1 MCWVNHDAEWEG
13 GKSVAISINNQLTV
27 DLFNCR
33 KSFSILIFSSTT
45 ATAQQQRRCYN
56 SCWREKGAEKCS
68 ISTHPKSDDNDFP
81 PSRAKRARGR
91 PTISNSDD
99 EDEKNCFSKDFF
111 PRSFLCVIQK
121 VLLFYYQQRPGLL
134 FQSGSVWWRDMCVN
148 MRMSII
154 VWTLDSR

>member
-33 KSFSILIFSSTT
+33 KSFSPQRQQPHSSSGVAIIHAEEKKVLRSARFPLTPKVTTMIFRHHVQKELEGDPQSATVTT
-45 ATAQQQRRCYN
+45 RT
-56 SCWREKGAEKCS
+56 K
-68 ISTHPKSDDNDFP
+68 
-81 PSRAKRARGR
+81 
-91 PTISNSDD
+91 
-99 EDEKNCFSKDFF
+99 KNCFSKDFF

-154 VWTLDSR
+154 VRTLDSR